1 MSKLRAFNQMNKTN
15 PKEQSIY
22 IALGYRFLLL
32 LVLYTC
38 CRLGF
43 YFSNRSLFS
52 HIAFGDLLYI
62 FLGGIKFDLA
72 ALLYINSLYIVL
84 QAIPFPFRYKK
95 IYQTCCKWLFIV
107 SNSIGFLANFI
118 DFVYYKYTL
127 KHTTASVFSQFSNEQ
142 NKLKLLGD
150 FLADYWYLVIAFVV
164 FIYIFIQLYQFV
176 TIKKAPRFTWQI
188 YLTHTIALVLIA
200 GLAVIG
206 MRGGWRHST
215 RPITMSNAGDFVKSP
230 SDMSLVLNTPFT
242 IMKTLKATDL
252 KPINFYDEQ
261 TLDSI
266 YSPIHLPKHK
276 GPFKKLNVVFLIIE
290 SLGKEHVGGL
300 NKDLLNGTYKG
311 YTPFIDSL
319 VGQSFTSSHTYANGR
334 KSIDALPSIIS
345 GIPSIR
351 EPFVLSKYSSNKTTS
366 IAKILNDEGYET
378 AFFHGAPNGS
388 MGFSAYTNLA
398 GIKKYYGKSEYN
410 NDADFDGIWGI
421 WDEPFMQY
429 MAKTIN
435 TFKQPFF
442 SAFFSVSSHHPFKV
456 PEKYIGKFPKGPL
469 PVQEPVGY
477 TDMAIRKFFA
487 SASKM
492 PWYKNTLF
500 VLCADHATVSYL
512 PEYQTLPG
520 SFSIPILF
528 YYPGGDLKGK
538 TERLIEQTDIMPTV
552 LNYLNYNKPYFAF
565 GFDAMSTN
573 NNNFVVNNNDGSFS
587 FYQGDYL
594 LINDGLKTKGLFN
607 LKTDRLTKNNL
618 VNQLPAIQLTMEKYL
633 KAFIQQYNNRMIK
646 DQLTVNH

>member
-1 MSKLRAFNQMNKTN
+1 MTFKIKR
-15 PKEQSIY
+15 EQSLY
-22 IALGYRFLLL
+22 VALIYRFLVLL
-32 LVLYTC
+32 LLYAV

-43 YFSNRSLFS
+43 YFDNYTLFHHLS
-52 HIAFGDLLYI
+52 FSELVYV
-62 FLGGIKFDLA
+62 FLGGIKFDIV
-72 ALLYINSLYIVL
+72 ALLYINSLYILL
-84 QAIPFPFRYKK
+84 QAIPFPFRYSNG
-95 IYQTCCKWLFIV
+95 YQSFCKWLFIV
-107 SNSIGFLANFI
+107 TNTLGFLANFS
-118 DFVYYKYTL
+118 DFAYYKYTL
-127 KHTTASVFSQFSNEQ
+127 KRTTASVFSQFSNEQ
-142 NKLKLLGD
+142 NKLKLIVD
-150 FLADYWYLVIAFVV
+150 FLADYWYLLL
-164 FIYIFIQLYQFV
+164 IFILFIWLFVKIYQS
-176 TIKKAPRFTWQI
+176 IKINQAPKFTWKI
-188 YLTHTIALVLIA
+188 YLTHTLVLVLIA
-200 GLAVIG
+200 GLCVVG

-215 RPITMSNAGDFVKSP
+215 RPITMSNAGDFVKTP
-230 SDMSLVLNTPFT
+230 TDIGLVLNTPFT
-242 IMKTLKATDL
+242 ILKTLRANDL
-252 KPINFYDEQ
+252 KPVSYFDEK

-266 YSPIHLPKHK
+266 YNPIHQPENK
-276 GPFKKLNVVFLIIE
+276 GAFKKLNVVFLIIE
-290 SLGKEHVGGL
+290 SLGKEHIGAL

-319 VGQSFTSSHTYANGR
+319 VANSYTSNHTYANGR

-345 GIPSIR
+345 GIPSIQ
-351 EPFVLSKYSSNKTTS
+351 EPFVLSTYSGNKTTS
-366 IAKILNDEGYET
+366 IAKLLGDEGYET

-398 GIKKYYGKSEYN
+398 GIKNYFGKTEYN

-469 PVQEPVGY
+469 PVQEPMGY
-477 TDMAIRKFFA
+477 TDMSIRKFFA
-487 SASKM
+487 TACKM

-500 VLCADHATVSYL
+500 VLVADHATVSYL
-512 PEYQTLPG
+512 PEYQTTPG
-520 SFSIPILF
+520 YFSIPILF

-538 TERLIEQTDIMPTV
+538 SDKLIQQIDIMPTV

-565 GFDAMSTN
+565 GFDALN
-573 NNNFVVNNNDGSFS
+573 NKNNNFVVNNNDGSFN

-594 LINDGLKTKGLFN
+594 LQNDGIKSTALFN

-618 VNQLPAIQLTMEKYL
+618 IDKNLEVQGILEKQL

-646 DQLTVNH
+646 DRLTVSPK